1 MKPLLPQFV
10 FVLALVAISAR
21 AQTPTP
27 VDNAANRNG
36 TIILSPRQAL
46 DNGIRV
52 KPDATAVQAAEVRER
67 IERFERIRDQYLRE
81 QERLRRLLNGAA
93 TDDERARVRD
103 LIAKTREQFLD
114 NLKRFREEMKDRL
127 AEVRQ
132 RLPEMREVLDNA
144 KDNARDSINQV
155 RKRRGTD

>member
-1 MKPLLPQFV
+1 MKSLTPQILAA
-10 FVLALVAISAR
+10 VLALSAGGVA
-21 AQTPTP
+21 AQTPAP
-27 VDNAANRNG
+27 VNNVGDRNG
-36 TIILSPRQAL
+36 TIIISPRQAL
-46 DNGIRV
+46 DNGVRPKIDSTV
-52 KPDATAVQAAEVRER
+52 APEVRER
-67 IERFERIRDQYLRE
+67 IDRFERVRDQYLRE
-81 QERLRRLLNGAA
+81 QERLRRLLNGASS
-93 TDDERARVRD
+93 DEERNRIRE

-144 KDNARDSINQV
+144 KENARDSLNQV